1 MNVSFFLARRL
12 RSRAAGR
19 NRSAGAPAI
28 RIATWGI
35 AIGLATMVVSVCV
48 VLGFQQSIKEKV
60 VGFGSDLEVMN
71 MESLPGSSNPQP
83 LTTSASFERLLKQFP
98 GVAHAQRYGL
108 TMGILKTER
117 DFKGIQLKGVGPEY
131 DTSFLQKHLVAGTL
145 PGFSGKGSEA
155 AQNVAIS
162 EKVANELGLKLGDRV
177 YAYFFHQT
185 LRVRRLRVSA
195 IYNTHLEQFDGSV
208 VFADLRMV
216 QQLQGWEADQCSG
229 YEIRLAAS
237 GTADKAQLQQYANQL
252 TAQLKSAGGDEA
264 GQPCAALSI
273 VELYPQIFDWLS
285 LLDMNVWIILILMVC
300 LGGFTMVSGLL
311 ILILENTNTIGLL
324 KAMGA
329 TGAQVRR
336 VFLYIAFFVVGR
348 GLVWGNLIGLG
359 LCLVERY
366 CPFIRLD
373 AETYYVEYVP
383 VQLNLWLIVALNV
396 ATLLITMLALIGPSF
411 LVSRIE
417 PARAIRYE

>member
-145 PGFSGKGSEA
+145 PGFSGKGSELRRA
-155 AQNVAIS
+155 WPYRV
-162 EKVANELGLKLGDRV
+162 KLNNGEGCTRLPASSPPADFSCAV
-177 YAYFFHQT
+177 SWLAYCC
-185 LRVRRLRVSA
+185 
-195 IYNTHLEQFDGSV
+195 N
-208 VFADLRMV
+208 
-216 QQLQGWEADQCSG
+216 
-229 YEIRLAAS
+229 
-237 GTADKAQLQQYANQL
+237 
-252 TAQLKSAGGDEA
+252 
-264 GQPCAALSI
+264 
-273 VELYPQIFDWLS
+273 
-285 LLDMNVWIILILMVC
+285 
-300 LGGFTMVSGLL
+300 
-311 ILILENTNTIGLL
+311 
-324 KAMGA
+324 
-329 TGAQVRR
+329 
-336 VFLYIAFFVVGR
+336 
-348 GLVWGNLIGLG
+348 
-359 LCLVERY
+359 
-366 CPFIRLD
+366 
-373 AETYYVEYVP
+373 
-383 VQLNLWLIVALNV
+383 
-396 ATLLITMLALIGPSF
+396 
-411 LVSRIE
+411 
-417 PARAIRYE
+417 